1 LGTTD
6 GRKGKKGAHT
16 LLKTYFRI
24 LKFVKPYWKH
34 LSLSVI
40 FTILFALL
48 NGLSVYLTIPLLD
61 TLFQESI
68 RKGTVEQTSTIEK
81 ASSILPDWIVKVG
94 DNISNSF
101 NEFVFSGNKTEALMK
116 ICFMVLFA
124 FFLKNI
130 FSYLQAYFM
139 TFVEYGA
146 MKDLRDLAY
155 QHLHQLPMSFFK
167 QERVGNLISRFTNDV
182 TIVQSSITAAFLNL
196 IREPLTIIVFLI
208 IAISISWQLT
218 LMALIVLPFSMLIIW
233 WIGIK
238 LRKQSAR
245 IQSKMAD
252 ITSILQETI
261 SGVKIVKAFG
271 MEVYENKKF
280 FRETRAYFK
289 MILKI
294 VRVRN
299 ISSPLTEFLSVIIG
313 VFIIYYGGVLVLQE
327 NTLKASEFLGFLFAI
342 FQLMPPIKELSS
354 VNNRIQESS
363 AAGDRIFEILD
374 TKPAIRD
381 HENSRPIE
389 KFQKSLVFEN
399 VNFSYEDSVES
410 VLNDINFSVAKGE
423 ILALVG
429 PSGGGKST
437 LVDLI
442 PRFFD
447 PTSGKIFIDGI
458 DVKDIKIQSLRK
470 LMGIV
475 TQETFLF
482 NESIKNNIAYGLEEY
497 PFEKIIEAA
506 KAANAHNF
514 ILEMPDGYE
523 TIIGERGVK
532 LSGGQRQRLS
542 IARAI
547 LKNPDIMIFDE
558 ATSSLDNESEILV
571 QEAIERMMVN
581 RTTFVIA
588 HRLST
593 IRNATRIL
601 VLDRGRVVQ
610 LGKHED
616 LIADEKGL
624 YHKFY
629 EMQFRD

>member
-1 LGTTD
+1 V
-6 GRKGKKGAHT
+6 
-16 LLKTYFRI
+16 KTYLRI
-24 LKFVKPYWKH
+24 LDFVKPYWKH
-34 LSLSVI
+34 LALSVI
-40 FTILFALL
+40 CTILFAVL

-61 TLFQESI
+61 TLFQESS
-68 RKGTVEQTSTIEK
+68 RNNVLMQSPTVERAE
-81 ASSILPDWIVKVG
+81 SILPDWLLETG
-94 DNISNSF
+94 DLLSQNF
-101 NEFVFSGNKTEALMK
+101 NQFVFSGSKTEALLK
-116 ICFMVLFA
+116 ICFMVLLA

-167 QERVGNLISRFTNDV
+167 QEKVGNLISRFTNDV
-182 TIVQSSITAAFLNL
+182 TVVQASITAAFLNL

-208 IAISISWQLT
+208 IAVSISWQLT
-218 LMALIVLPFSMLIIW
+218 LMALLILPFSMFIIW
-233 WIGIK
+233 WIGVK
-238 LRKQSAR
+238 LRKQSGY

-271 MEVYENKKF
+271 MENYENKKF
-280 FRETRAYFK
+280 YRETNNYFK
-289 MILKI
+289 LILRI
-294 VRVRN
+294 VRIRN
-299 ISSPLTEFLSVIIG
+299 LSSPLTEFLSVVIG
-313 VFIIYYGGVLVLQE
+313 VVIIYYGGVLVLQE

-374 TKPAIRD
+374 AKPNIRD
-381 HENSRPIE
+381 RDNSKSIE
-389 KFQKSLVFEN
+389 QFEKSLVFNN
-399 VNFSYEDSVES
+399 VEFKYEDSEENTLS
-410 VLNDINFSVAKGE
+410 GISFSVRKGE

-442 PRFFD
+442 PRFYD
-447 PTSGKIFIDGI
+447 PTAGEILIDDI
-458 DVKDIKIQSLRK
+458 NIKEIKIQSLRK

-482 NESIKNNIAYGLEEY
+482 NETVRNNIAYGLEDY
-497 PFEKIIEAA
+497 PLEKIIDAA
-506 KAANAHNF
+506 KTANAHNF
-514 ILEMPDGYE
+514 ILEMQDGYN

-558 ATSSLDNESEILV
+558 ATSALDNESEILV

-601 VLDRGRVVQ
+601 VLDRGRIVQ
-610 LGKHED
+610 MGKHED
-616 LIADEKGL
+616 LIADERGL
-624 YHKFY
+624 YRRFY

>member
-1 LGTTD
+1 M
-6 GRKGKKGAHT
+6 
-16 LLKTYFRI
+16 KTYFRI
-24 LKFVKPYWKH
+24 LNFVKPYWKH
-34 LSLSVI
+34 LALSII
-40 FTILFALL
+40 FTILFAVL

-68 RKGTVEQTSTIEK
+68 RRDTLTQP
-81 ASSILPDWIVKVG
+81 ASIDNAGSILPGWIVKVG
-94 DNISNSF
+94 NGISNSF
-101 NEFVFSGNKTEALMK
+101 NEFVFSGTKPEALLK
-116 ICFMVLFA
+116 ICFLILVA

-139 TFVEYGA
+139 IYVEFAA
-146 MKDLRDLAY
+146 MKDLRDLVY
-155 QHLHQLPMSFFK
+155 KYLHQLPMSFFK
-167 QERVGNLISRFTNDV
+167 KERVGNLISMFTNDV
-182 TIVQSSITAAFLNL
+182 SVVQASISATFLNL
-196 IREPLTIIVFLI
+196 IREPLTILVFLF

-218 LMALIVLPFSMLIIW
+218 LIALIVLPFSMLVIW
-233 WIGIK
+233 WIGVK
-238 LRKQSAR
+238 LRKQSGR
-245 IQSKMAD
+245 IQLKMAD

-271 MEVYENKKF
+271 MENYENKKF
-280 FRETRAYFK
+280 LRETKNYFK
-289 MILKI
+289 MILRI
-294 VRVRN
+294 ARARN
-299 ISSPLTEFLSVIIG
+299 LSSPLTEFLSVVIG
-313 VFIIYYGGVLVLQE
+313 VFIIYYGGILVLQE

-363 AAGDRIFEILD
+363 AAGDRIFEVLD
-374 TKPAIRD
+374 TAPIIKD
-381 HENSRPIE
+381 NEKSVSIE
-389 KFQKSLVFEN
+389 KFQRSIVFKD
-399 VNFSYEDSVES
+399 VYFYYEDSIEP
-410 VLNDINFSVAKGE
+410 VLNNISFSVNKGE

-442 PRFFD
+442 PRFYD
-447 PTSGKIFIDGI
+447 PSSGQIFIDDINLNNIGI
-458 DVKDIKIQSLRK
+458 KSLRN

-482 NESIKNNIAYGLEEY
+482 NESVKNNIAYGLEDY
-497 PFEKIIEAA
+497 PLEKIIEAA

-514 ILEMPDGYE
+514 ILEMPCGYD
-523 TIIGERGVK
+523 TIIGERGIK
-532 LSGGQRQRLS
+532 LSGGQKQRLS

-558 ATSSLDNESEILV
+558 ATSALDNESEILV

-593 IRNATRIL
+593 IRNATKIL
-601 VLDRGRVVQ
+601 VLDKGRIVQ
-610 LGKHED
+610 LGRHEELLED
-616 LIADEKGL
+616 QKGL
-624 YHKFY
+624 YRKFY